1 VSLYQVQK
9 LLFEI
14 NRDARVRA
22 RFLAERERLVSDY
35 GLSGDERQAILEA
48 DFHALYRMGVHSLLL
63 GPLAATLGLSFPEY
77 LALLRG
83 THGRRRR
90 R

>member
-9 LLFEI
+9 LLFHV
-14 NRDARVRA
+14 NRDRRVEA
-22 RFLAERERLVSDY
+22 RFLADRSALVAEYALTES
-35 GLSGDERQAILEA
+35 EQRAILEA

-63 GPLAATLGLSFPEY
+63 APLAATLGVSFPDY

-83 THGRRRR
+83 AGP
-90 R
+90 